1 MRFLI
6 LTVVALAS
14 SALLTGCE
22 ATPQQPA
29 YEYMPDM
36 AKSAA
41 YKAFA
46 PNRITRDGLTLQRPV
61 AGTIPRGYR
70 PFHYE
75 AGEQEAVRAGREL
88 GNPYHPRPRPLRK
101 GKELFEPT
109 SMVAHGQQ
117 AWGDGPTTEKIPP
130 RPASTQDRFIQ
141 L

>member
-14 SALLTGCE
+14 SVLLTGCG

-36 AKSAA
+36 AKSPA

-75 AGEQEAVRAGREL
+75 ADEQEAVRADREL
-88 GNPYHPRPRPLRK
+88 GNTYH
-101 GKELFEPT
+101 
-109 SMVAHGQQ
+109 
-117 AWGDGPTTEKIPP
+117 TTPQTPEECKVIIE
-130 RPASTQDRFIQ
+130 S
-141 L
+141 